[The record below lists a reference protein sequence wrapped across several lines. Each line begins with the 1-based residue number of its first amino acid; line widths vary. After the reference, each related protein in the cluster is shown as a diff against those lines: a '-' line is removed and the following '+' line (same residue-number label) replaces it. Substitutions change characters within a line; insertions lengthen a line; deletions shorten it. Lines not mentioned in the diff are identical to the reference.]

1 MPELPEVET
10 IIRQLKSKI
19 VGKEIVKIDILDKLI
34 DSKIKD
40 IAPVK
45 VIDVQRR
52 AKYIIIAL
60 NNSKLFLV
68 HLGMTGQFYYAD
80 KHEIEKLK
88 PIYSKYLL
96 VKFYL
101 QDGSL
106 LTHNSLRKFGS
117 FELIDRDKLSKL
129 DASLGPEPLSPD
141 FTVEKLTAILDK
153 KKKAALK
160 VTLMDQHF
168 LSGLGN
174 IYAQEA
180 LYYAG
185 INPHRKIGTLS
196 SAEIKKL
203 HDSILKVL
211 NDGLKY
217 KGASIDNYINLEGE
231 GSFQKHLAVYQQDC
245 CPKKHLLKREM
256 IGGRGT
262 SYCPV
267 CQK

>member
-19 VGKEIVKIDILDKLI
+19 VGKEIIKVEIFDKLV
-34 DSKIKD
+34 DSKIKEVV
-40 IAPVK
+40 PVK
-45 VIDVQRR
+45 ITDVQRR

-60 NNSKLFLV
+60 NNGESFLV
-68 HLGMTGQFYYAD
+68 HLGMSGLFYYIN
-80 KHEIEKLK
+80 KSEIEKLK
-88 PIYSKYLL
+88 PIYSKFLL
-96 VKFYL
+96 ATFHFR
-101 QDGSL
+101 DGSL
-106 LTHNSLRKFGS
+106 LTHNSARKFGS
-117 FELIDRDKLSKL
+117 FELVDKDKIFKL
-129 DASLGPEPLSPD
+129 DSSLGPEPLSKE
-141 FTVEKLTAILDK
+141 FTSELLNAMFSK
-153 KKKAALK
+153 KKNANLK
-160 VTLMDQHF
+160 TTLMDQHF

-185 INPHRKIGTLS
+185 IDPNRKIGTLIS
-196 SAEIKKL
+196 SEIRKL

-211 NDGLKY
+211 NEGLKY
-217 KGASIDNYINLEGE
+217 KGASVDNYINLEGE
-231 GSFQKHLAVYQQDC
+231 GSFQKHLAVYQQAR

-256 IGGRGT
+256 MGGRGT